1 MQFVDRAFPI
11 IQSEPSL
18 QKPSDGSGGDATSA
32 LDQLHAKTLASTLAD
47 VTSIGH
53 VASTSSDG
61 EVKNNILR
69 NFIPASDS
77 SDSSDVASTVSPNII
92 SPPVSAP
99 ASAPVV
105 TPIVPPIVPPIVNPV
120 SAADTDAPD
129 NNPPAPVP
137 IDTSLIPP
145 NLTGEALKAHLWR
158 LFHGA
163 TGVRD
168 LAHRLAP
175 LHLNSNF
182 VQRLIAAKRLS
193 SFVPDASDRLIS
205 SIGAMHGMSPAS
217 LSLAETHPNVFS
229 GLLKLYGRG

>member
-1 MQFVDRAFPI
+1 MQFVDNAAQI
-11 IQSEPSL
+11 IANEPSL
-18 QKPSDGSGGDATSA
+18 QTKTSDGSGDVSSVLA
-32 LDQLHAKTLASTLAD
+32 QLHAKATNASDQSSPVADALASITNVGHPAD
-47 VTSIGH
+47 T
-53 VASTSSDG
+53 
-61 EVKNNILR
+61 
-69 NFIPASDS
+69 SDS
-77 SDSSDVASTVSPNII
+77 VSTAKSDALRQTFSESPNSADASTVSPNII

-99 ASAPVV
+99 VV
-105 TPIVPPIVPPIVNPV
+105 TPIVPPIVNPV